1 MVTVD
6 ELYDNR
12 AQVSCLVAGHKGRV
26 IKKDDYD
33 RSIIISYGLYN
44 SVASVRYKGVLC
56 KTTLINLYSSNY
68 DA

>member
-12 AQVSCLVAGHKGRV
+12 AQVSCLVSGHKGRV
-26 IKKDDYD
+26 IKKDNHDL
-33 RSIIISYGLYN
+33 SILISYELYN
-44 SVASVRYKGVLC
+44 SLASISYEGVLC